1 MKINQNDLIIS
12 IVAIVLGIGFS
23 VAFLFM
29 KREVVAPQ
37 APVPVNLT
45 PAALP
50 APGVAYANSLPGASG
65 AGGGMAG
72 GGAMGMSGGM
82 SMGGPARPGAPMGG
96 GSSGAPSLPGGPNKG
111 KG

>member
-50 APGVAYANSLPGASG
+50 APGVAYANSLPGASA
-65 AGGGMAG
+65 AGGGMG
-72 GGAMGMSGGM
+72 GGMSGGA

-96 GSSGAPSLPGGPNKG
+96 GASGAPSLPGGPNKG
-111 KG
+111 RG